1 MEVIVEQ
8 YRKLGTPTTS
18 ETFDTEFE
26 KEIDAWVEANVDA
39 SEKEDCGSEEL
50 QREFTR
56 EEIKQCVAKLENRMA
71 AAQTK

>member
-1 MEVIVEQ
+1 M
-8 YRKLGTPTTS
+8 
-18 ETFDTEFE
+18 
-26 KEIDAWVEANVDA
+26 EANVDA
-39 SEKEDCGSEEL
+39 SEKEDSGSEEL